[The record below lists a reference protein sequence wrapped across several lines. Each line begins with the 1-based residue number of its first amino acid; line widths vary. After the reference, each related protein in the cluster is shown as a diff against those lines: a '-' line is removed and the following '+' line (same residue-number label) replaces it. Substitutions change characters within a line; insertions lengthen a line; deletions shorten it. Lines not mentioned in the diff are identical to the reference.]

1 MDDFI
6 ERNEIEYM
14 ELMIK
19 SLEKISGDCDGTY
32 SRILCMYY
40 HGIVRWGEGEKRE
53 GSEEIEQ
60 AVAILRALG
69 YENKAIEYETMYR
82 QFARENNDI
91 KTME

>member
-1 MDDFI
+1 
-6 ERNEIEYM
+6 EE
-14 ELMIK
+14 
-19 SLEKISGDCDGTY
+19 
-32 SRILCMYY
+32 
-40 HGIVRWGEGEKRE
+40 RE
-53 GSEEIEQ
+53 GGEEIEQ